1 MDKNISYIV
10 KHNGKV
16 VCRRKNFRKAE
27 KVARQLLIPFLND
40 IKEEVGFDEVGIE
53 FDHWYEATYVCNFYA
68 KSHRCDNWPMSP
80 YEVSRRDG
88 DIISSKISRE
98 HFVTVVAQ
106 MR

>member
-16 VCRRKNFRKAE
+16 VCRCKHLRKAE
-27 KVARQLLIPFLND
+27 KVAKQLLIPFLDD
-40 IKEEVGFDEVGIE
+40 IKLDVGFDEVGIE
-53 FDHWYEATYVCNFYA
+53 FDHWEGCNYVCNFYA

-80 YEVSRRDG
+80 YEVFRRDE
-88 DIISSKISRE
+88 DIVLSKISKE
-98 HFVTVVAQ
+98 HVVVVVAQ